1 MKTKSKNQSGSN
13 PIEISRRDLL
23 FGFAS
28 VSAML
33 ALPASLFA
41 QDGAPAVELLIKLAR
56 DGFPHP
62 MIHAPG
68 NPAQWPAWR
77 EELKFREE
85 ARKKMNYSDA
95 LYDRKEFDWVSSC
108 FTCCF
113 LMLNDERFMDA
124 ENGRFK
130 VDEFF
135 DAEAEK
141 FGDYDAAV
149 LWQAYPRI
157 GIDNRDQYDHYR
169 QMPGGMDGLRDL
181 VNRLHARNVKVFL
194 CFNPWDTGTRTRG
207 KNQLEQ
213 LVETTREMD
222 ADGIFLDTMNKAWDN
237 FREEMDKAR
246 SGVAFE
252 GEIALPLGNVHD
264 HHLSWAQWFDDSHA
278 PGVIRNKWFERRHM
292 QHQIRRWDW
301 DHSMELQMAWMNGS
315 GMMIWENVFGQSVPW
330 SQRDQSILRS
340 MLPIQ
345 RKFTNLFTGEDW
357 TPLVPTDQPNVFAS
371 LWGKDDLRLWTL
383 VNRTG
388 DTVEGPLLTI
398 ETRPDQRIFDLTQG
412 VELKAQSGKETTL
425 SGRLQPRGIGGFL
438 AVTEKT
444 MPADLDTLLASQR
457 KLQSRYSSDNAFVK
471 LEPKRIPVRP
481 TRLYTKVPM
490 GMVEIPAVET
500 TLKVEFQVREVG
512 FYNGWTQRPLTFP
525 WLNEKLMFDRPVSL
539 KRFAIDETPVT
550 NAQYTEFLI
559 KSGYQPKVRDSFLT
573 HSNSGKVPAGL
584 EDHPVIWVT
593 LEDARAY
600 ADWAGKRLPTE
611 DEWQFAAQGPDV
623 LAYPWGNED
632 DPARRNGGE
641 KGGTT
646 PVKAY
651 PEGRSPFGVW
661 DLCGNVWEL
670 TESEYA
676 DGRNRFILL
685 KGGSWYKAHGSIWY
699 FDGGPQ
705 LSRHTAKLLCFW
717 PGLDRCATVGFRC
730 VVDLG

>member
-1 MKTKSKNQSGSN
+1 
-13 PIEISRRDLL
+13 
-23 FGFAS
+23 
-28 VSAML
+28 
-33 ALPASLFA
+33 
-41 QDGAPAVELLIKLAR
+41 
-56 DGFPHP
+56 
-62 MIHAPG
+62 
-68 NPAQWPAWR
+68 
-77 EELKFREE
+77 
-85 ARKKMNYSDA
+85 
-95 LYDRKEFDWVSSC
+95 
-108 FTCCF
+108 
-113 LMLNDERFMDA
+113 
-124 ENGRFK
+124 
-130 VDEFF
+130 
-135 DAEAEK
+135 
-141 FGDYDAAV
+141 
-149 LWQAYPRI
+149 
-157 GIDNRDQYDHYR
+157 
-169 QMPGGMDGLRDL
+169 
-181 VNRLHARNVKVFL
+181 
-194 CFNPWDTGTRTRG
+194 
-207 KNQLEQ
+207 
-213 LVETTREMD
+213 
-222 ADGIFLDTMNKAWDN
+222 
-237 FREEMDKAR
+237 
-246 SGVAFE
+246 
-252 GEIALPLGNVHD
+252 
-264 HHLSWAQWFDDSHA
+264 
-278 PGVIRNKWFERRHM
+278 
-292 QHQIRRWDW
+292 
-301 DHSMELQMAWMNGS
+301 
-315 GMMIWENVFGQSVPW
+315 
-330 SQRDQSILRS
+330 
-340 MLPIQ
+340 
-345 RKFTNLFTGEDW
+345 
-357 TPLVPTDQPNVFAS
+357 
-371 LWGKDDLRLWTL
+371 
-383 VNRTG
+383 
-388 DTVEGPLLTI
+388 
-398 ETRPDQRIFDLTQG
+398 
-412 VELKAQSGKETTL
+412 
-425 SGRLQPRGIGGFL
+425 
-438 AVTEKT
+438 VTEKT